1 MLRLLA
7 FLFVVI
13 PIVPALA
20 ADGGVAPASAVV
32 VASQPIVL
40 VDGGVP
46 VSVEPPAS
54 APASASA
61 SAPAPESAPAPSV
74 VEIAVDAKDVVEK
87 GKAAFEGPTVISI
100 AAALA
105 ALFLLI
111 AKLAR
116 RAGKLLTQAQ
126 VNKVVAVCS
135 ALALGASSITPGMPW
150 WGALVV
156 GVSPLLFTFGFGD
169 EK

>member
-1 MLRLLA
+1 MLRLFTL
-7 FLFVVI
+7 LFVII

-20 ADGGVAPASAVV
+20 ADGGVAPAPAVA
-32 VASQPIVL
+32 VASQPIIL

-46 VSVEPPAS
+46 ASVEPPAP
-54 APASASA
+54 AASAVPS
-61 SAPAPESAPAPSV
+61 APESASTPSV

-87 GKAAFEGPTVISI
+87 GKAAIEGPTVVSI

-116 RAGKLLTQAQ
+116 RAGKLLTQKQ
-126 VNKVVAVCS
+126 VNKVVMICS

-150 WGALVV
+150 WGAIVV
-156 GVSPLLFTFGFGD
+156 GISPLLFTFGFGD

>member
-1 MLRLLA
+1 MLRILI

-20 ADGGVAPASAVV
+20 VDGGAAPPSSVII
-32 VASQPIVL
+32 ASQPIIL

-46 VSVEPPAS
+46 ASVEPPAP
-54 APASASA
+54 AASA
-61 SAPAPESAPAPSV
+61 APSAPESAPAPSV

-87 GKAAFEGPTVISI
+87 GKAAIEGPTVVSI

-116 RAGKLLTQAQ
+116 RAGKLLTQKQ
-126 VNKVVAVCS
+126 VNKVVMICS

-150 WGALVV
+150 WGAIVV
-156 GVSPLLFTFGFGD
+156 GISPLLFTFGFGD

>member
-1 MLRLLA
+1 MLRLFA

-20 ADGGVAPASAVV
+20 ADGGVVPASAVV

-40 VDGGVP
+40 ADGGVP
-46 VSVEPPAS
+46 ASVEPPAS
-54 APASASA
+54 APAAA

-87 GKAAFEGPTVISI
+87 GKAAIEGPTVISI

-116 RAGKLLTQAQ
+116 RAGKLLTQVQ

>member
-61 SAPAPESAPAPSV
+61 PESAPAPSV

-87 GKAAFEGPTVISI
+87 GKAAIEGPTVISI

>member
-20 ADGGVAPASAVV
+20 ADGGVAPASAVAV
-32 VASQPIVL
+32 SSQPIIL
-40 VDGGVP
+40 VDGGIP
-46 VSVEPPAS
+46 ASVESPAS
-54 APASASA
+54 APASA

-74 VEIAVDAKDVVEK
+74 VEIAVDAKEVLEK
-87 GKAAFEGPTVISI
+87 GKAAIEGPTVISI

-116 RAGKLLTQAQ
+116 RAGKLLTQKQ
-126 VNKVVAVCS
+126 VNKVVAACS

-150 WGALVV
+150 WGAVVV